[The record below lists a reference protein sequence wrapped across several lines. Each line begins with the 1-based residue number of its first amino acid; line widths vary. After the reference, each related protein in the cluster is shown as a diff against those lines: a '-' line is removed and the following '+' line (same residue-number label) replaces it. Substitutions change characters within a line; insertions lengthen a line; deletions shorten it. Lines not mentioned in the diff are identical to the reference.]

1 MESSPVLIRT
11 APQRGF
17 TLVEMLV
24 VLAII
29 SIITAIAVTGQ
40 ATFNKSLILT
50 DTAYRVAFSARQAQS
65 YGLASRKYGSD
76 TSNPGYGLH
85 FASGALNSYIFFADT
100 SHTLPAA
107 SQCPI
112 PAVSSDNPSY
122 KPGNCRFDSATDGM
136 VSTFTF
142 DRGFTI
148 SSFCGKKGS
157 LYYCSSD
164 VLSSLDTVFTR
175 PNTSTTISGLVNGNS
190 LQSFDCALITITD
203 QSHTATRNVRITWL
217 GEISVGANLTC
228 P

>member
-1 MESSPVLIRT
+1 MESSPVLTRT
-11 APQRGF
+11 TPQRGF

-40 ATFNKSLILT
+40 STFNKSLILT

-65 YGLASRKYGSD
+65 YGLASRKYGVS

-85 FASGALNSYIFFADT
+85 FESGALNSYIFFADIANLLT
-100 SHTLPAA
+100 PFPSN
-107 SQCPI
+107 CPVGT
-112 PAVSSDNPSY
+112 PGTPSA
-122 KPGNCRFDSATDGM
+122 KPGNCRFDSSSDGK

-142 DRGFTI
+142 DRGFSI
-148 SSFCGKKGS
+148 SSFCGKKGA

-164 VLSSLDTVFTR
+164 VLNNLDVVFTR
-175 PNTSTTISGLVNGNS
+175 PNTSTTISGVVNGS
-190 LQSFDCALITITD
+190 ALQSFDCAVVTITD
-203 QSHTATRNVRITWL
+203 QSHTANRTVRISSL
-217 GEISVGANLTC
+217 GEISVGASLAC

>member
-1 MESSPVLIRT
+1 MESSPVLTRT

-29 SIITAIAVTGQ
+29 SIITVIAVTGQ
-40 ATFNKSLILT
+40 STFNKSLILT

-65 YGLASRKYGSD
+65 YGLASRKYGVS

-85 FASGALNSYIFFADT
+85 FASASPGSYIFFADISNSLT
-100 SHTLPAA
+100 PFPSN
-107 SQCPI
+107 CPVGT
-112 PAVSSDNPSY
+112 PGTPSA
-122 KPGNCRFDSATDGM
+122 KPGNCRFDNSDGK

-142 DRGFTI
+142 DRGFTVR
-148 SSFCGKKGS
+148 SFCGKRS
-157 LYYCSSD
+157 STLYCSSD
-164 VLSSLDTVFTR
+164 VLSNLDVVFTR

-190 LQSFDCALITITD
+190 LQSFDCAVVTITD
-203 QSHTATRNVRITWL
+203 QSRTANRTVRISSL
-217 GEISVGANLTC
+217 GEISVGANLSC